1 MSGKPLPWSESCFVC
16 GDGNPVGLG
25 LRFEVDSDG
34 CVVIDPLVIDPRF
47 EGYPGHVHGGV
58 ISAALDESA
67 GWACTVRSG
76 SLYFTAELTVRFR
89 RPVPGGRPLL
99 LRAECVEVRR
109 RLARGRSRIVEPG
122 GEILAEAE
130 GRFFPVPAQ
139 EAERV
144 IPELKMPGRSA
155 TLGDLSPD
163 Y

>member
-1 MSGKPLPWSESCFVC
+1 MSRKALPWSESCFVC
-16 GDGNPVGLG
+16 GDENPVGLG
-25 LRFEVDSDG
+25 LRFEVDADG
-34 CVVIDPLVIDPRF
+34 RVVIDPLLFDPRF

-89 RPVPGGRPLL
+89 RAVPGGVPLV
-99 LRAECVEVRR
+99 LRAECLEVRR
-109 RLARGRSRIVEPG
+109 RLARGRSKIVEPG
-122 GEILAEAE
+122 GEVLAEAE

-144 IPELKMPGRSA
+144 IPELKMPGRQA
-155 TLGDLSPD
+155 TPGDLSPD
-163 Y
+163 Q